1 MTKSPL
7 SSSSAAWKQRRI
19 DPKLDFGI
27 GLLSYE
33 PFYALSGWWPV
44 TVAAAPPAIAA
55 KTNTDIA
62 IITSYILW
70 ARMWAQFTINYVS
83 DYNK

>member
-1 MTKSPL
+1 MVSALEVRSPNAMPSA
-7 SSSSAAWKQRRI
+7 SSQFFGSA
-19 DPKLDFGI
+19 
-27 GLLSYE
+27 LSYE

-44 TVAAAPPAIAA
+44 TVAAAPPDIAA
-55 KTNTDIA
+55 KTKTEIA

-83 DYNK
+83 DYNKY